1 MSAGTALSEGSVLSA
16 DLSVSRAG
24 ASLSCPSKPFPRAPA
39 LPVSEAAKGMES
51 HWTKLVETMLRQP
64 HAKMPSVKTM
74 QSARAA
80 ARGSLM

>member
-16 DLSVSRAG
+16 DLSFRAG